1 MEKEYNMTINRLP
14 SKTWNWLRMNE
25 TQLEKIEVPT
35 AGGVKVSLPEKIT
48 TAENEGSQP
57 WNADF
62 AGIPSGMGED
72 MDGLLTAA
80 GVKAQ
85 HYEVSEET
93 TEAQPLLLDYTY
105 VQNSL
110 QAGAVAVRARKN
122 SEITVIQDFASDREA
137 AGQAAVSTRLHL
149 EEGAKI
155 RLIQIQRLGNG
166 FTFMNDIGALCEEK
180 ASLEVIQLI
189 LGGKNTY
196 LGCKTTLQGRESSLN
211 ADTAYIVG
219 GDGRLDMNYVA
230 VHEGKKTQSNMQA
243 GAFLGLL
250 APFGWGLLLAY
261 VLDIPTRFFAQKL
274 FGGRRGGAMAV
285 SYALFFGALALLAA
299 LIVPQL
305 VQSVTT
311 FAGRLGAYE
320 ETIRGLLVW
329 VQNTFGIDTATAE
342 QLVQMVGTA
351 LQNWFGGLSRSA
363 ARAAADF
370 VSGAAGAAGN
380 AVVALAASIY
390 LLSGKEAL
398 LRAARACLHAALPP
412 RAAGSALE
420 ICRLANK
427 IFSGYIGGQLVDALL
442 VGGETFALMSIFG
455 LEYAP
460 LLAVLVGVT
469 NIVPVL
475 GPFLGAVP
483 GLIILLLELPW
494 KAAEFAI
501 IIFVVQQ
508 VDGNFIAPRILGGA
522 TGLPGLGVLLAIVV
536 GGAWFGIPGMVLGVP
551 TLAVLAALLKQ
562 AVGARLTAR
571 GLDENGE
578 PRRNLPGGLQEN

>member
-1 MEKEYNMTINRLP
+1 MKNCFDRTPHTM
-14 SKTWNWLRMNE
+14 KDWL
-25 TQLEKIEVPT
+25 
-35 AGGVKVSLPEKIT
+35 
-48 TAENEGSQP
+48 
-57 WNADF
+57 
-62 AGIPSGMGED
+62 
-72 MDGLLTAA
+72 LLAA
-80 GVKAQ
+80 GV
-85 HYEVSEET
+85 
-93 TEAQPLLLDYTY
+93 
-105 VQNSL
+105 
-110 QAGAVAVRARKN
+110 
-122 SEITVIQDFASDREA
+122 
-137 AGQAAVSTRLHL
+137 AAVFAAADRLPGVL
-149 EEGAKI
+149 RG
-155 RLIQIQRLGNG
+155 
-166 FTFMNDIGALCEEK
+166 
-180 ASLEVIQLI
+180 
-189 LGGKNTY
+189 
-196 LGCKTTLQGRESSLN
+196 
-211 ADTAYIVG
+211 
-219 GDGRLDMNYVA
+219 
-230 VHEGKKTQSNMQA
+230 A

-250 APFGWGLLLAY
+250 APFGRWLLLAY

-299 LIVPQL
+299 LVVPQL

-351 LQNWFGGLSRSA
+351 LQNWFGGLSSSA

-390 LLSGKEAL
+390 LLLGKEKL
-398 LRAARACLHAALPP
+398 LHSVRLCLRAALPS
-412 RAAGSALE
+412 RTVGQLGAVFQ
-420 ICRLANK
+420 LADRT
-427 IFSGYIGGQLVDALL
+427 FSGYIGGQLVDALL

-494 KAAEFAI
+494 QAAEFAI

-522 TGLPGLGVLLAIVV
+522 TGVMGLGGLAVFV
-536 GGAWFGIPGMVLGVP
+536 GGGAWFGIRWMVRGVP

-562 AVGARLTAR
+562 AVGAGLTAR

-578 PRRNLPGGLQEN
+578 PRRNLPDGPQEN

>member
-1 MEKEYNMTINRLP
+1 MIK
-14 SKTWNWLRMNE
+14 
-25 TQLEKIEVPT
+25 VP
-35 AGGVKVSLPEKIT
+35 
-48 TAENEGSQP
+48 
-57 WNADF
+57 
-62 AGIPSGMGED
+62 
-72 MDGLLTAA
+72 
-80 GVKAQ
+80 
-85 HYEVSEET
+85 
-93 TEAQPLLLDYTY
+93 
-105 VQNSL
+105 
-110 QAGAVAVRARKN
+110 
-122 SEITVIQDFASDREA
+122 
-137 AGQAAVSTRLHL
+137 
-149 EEGAKI
+149 
-155 RLIQIQRLGNG
+155 
-166 FTFMNDIGALCEEK
+166 
-180 ASLEVIQLI
+180 
-189 LGGKNTY
+189 
-196 LGCKTTLQGRESSLN
+196 
-211 ADTAYIVG
+211 
-219 GDGRLDMNYVA
+219 
-230 VHEGKKTQSNMQA
+230 
-243 GAFLGLL
+243 
-250 APFGWGLLLAY
+250 
-261 VLDIPTRFFAQKL
+261 
-274 FGGRRGGAMAV
+274 
-285 SYALFFGALALLAA
+285 LALLAA
-299 LIVPQL
+299 LVVPQL

-363 ARAAADF
+363 ARAAANF

-412 RAAGSALE
+412 RAAGSVLE

-427 IFSGYIGGQLVDALL
+427 IFSGYIGVDALL

-508 VDGNFIAPRILGGA
+508 VDGNFIAPRILGSA
-522 TGLPGLGVLLAIVV
+522 TGISGLWVLAAIVV
-536 GGAWFGIPGMVLGVP
+536 GGGLFGIPGMVIGVPVLGVAAN
-551 TLAVLAALLKQ
+551 LAKAALP
-562 AVGARLTAR
+562 REP
-571 GLDENGE
+571 DGE
-578 PRRNLPGGLQEN
+578 KTKPGGET

>member
-1 MEKEYNMTINRLP
+1 MKNFFDRAPRTMRD
-14 SKTWNWLRMNE
+14 WL
-25 TQLEKIEVPT
+25 
-35 AGGVKVSLPEKIT
+35 
-48 TAENEGSQP
+48 
-57 WNADF
+57 
-62 AGIPSGMGED
+62 
-72 MDGLLTAA
+72 LLAA
-80 GVKAQ
+80 GVALVFAAAAQ
-85 HYEVSEET
+85 L
-93 TEAQPLLLDYTY
+93 P
-105 VQNSL
+105 
-110 QAGAVAVRARKN
+110 AVLRAC
-122 SEITVIQDFASDREA
+122 
-137 AGQAAVSTRLHL
+137 
-149 EEGAKI
+149 
-155 RLIQIQRLGNG
+155 
-166 FTFMNDIGALCEEK
+166 GALL
-180 ASLEVIQLI
+180 A
-189 LGGKNTY
+189 
-196 LGCKTTLQGRESSLN
+196 
-211 ADTAYIVG
+211 
-219 GDGRLDMNYVA
+219 
-230 VHEGKKTQSNMQA
+230 
-243 GAFLGLL
+243 LL
-250 APFGWGLLLAY
+250 TPFGWGLVLAY
-261 VLDIPTRFFAQKL
+261 VLDIPTRFFAQKV
-274 FGGRRGGAMAV
+274 FGGRRGWALGV
-285 SYALFFGALALLAA
+285 SYALFFGVLALLAA
-299 LIVPQL
+299 LVVPQL

-329 VQNTFGIDTATAE
+329 VQNTFGVDTATVE
-342 QLVQMVGTA
+342 QLVQTVGTA
-351 LQNWFGGLSRSA
+351 LQNWFGGLSSSA
-363 ARAAADF
+363 ARAAADL

-398 LRAARACLHAALPP
+398 LRAARACLYAALPP
-412 RAAGSALE
+412 HAAGSVLG

-483 GLIILLLELPW
+483 GLIILLLEMPW

-562 AVGARLTAR
+562 AVGAGLTAR

-578 PRRNLPGGLQEN
+578 PRRNLPDRPQKN

>member
-1 MEKEYNMTINRLP
+1 MKNCFDRTPHTM
-14 SKTWNWLRMNE
+14 KDWL
-25 TQLEKIEVPT
+25 
-35 AGGVKVSLPEKIT
+35 
-48 TAENEGSQP
+48 
-57 WNADF
+57 
-62 AGIPSGMGED
+62 
-72 MDGLLTAA
+72 LLAA
-80 GVKAQ
+80 GA
-85 HYEVSEET
+85 
-93 TEAQPLLLDYTY
+93 
-105 VQNSL
+105 
-110 QAGAVAVRARKN
+110 
-122 SEITVIQDFASDREA
+122 
-137 AGQAAVSTRLHL
+137 AAVFAAADWLPDVLR
-149 EEGAKI
+149 GA
-155 RLIQIQRLGNG
+155 G
-166 FTFMNDIGALCEEK
+166 
-180 ASLEVIQLI
+180 V
-189 LGGKNTY
+189 
-196 LGCKTTLQGRESSLN
+196 
-211 ADTAYIVG
+211 
-219 GDGRLDMNYVA
+219 
-230 VHEGKKTQSNMQA
+230 
-243 GAFLGLL
+243 FLGLL

-274 FGGRRGGAMAV
+274 FGGGRGGAMAV

-299 LIVPQL
+299 LVVPQL

-320 ETIRGLLVW
+320 ETIRGLLIW

-351 LQNWFGGLSRSA
+351 LQNWFGGLSSSA

-370 VSGAAGAAGN
+370 VSGAAGAVGN

-412 RAAGSALE
+412 RAAGSVLE

-562 AVGARLTAR
+562 AVGAGLTAR

-578 PRRNLPGGLQEN
+578 PRRNLPGGPQEN

>member
-1 MEKEYNMTINRLP
+1 MKNCFDRTPHTM
-14 SKTWNWLRMNE
+14 KDWL
-25 TQLEKIEVPT
+25 
-35 AGGVKVSLPEKIT
+35 
-48 TAENEGSQP
+48 
-57 WNADF
+57 
-62 AGIPSGMGED
+62 
-72 MDGLLTAA
+72 LLAA
-80 GVKAQ
+80 GA
-85 HYEVSEET
+85 
-93 TEAQPLLLDYTY
+93 
-105 VQNSL
+105 
-110 QAGAVAVRARKN
+110 
-122 SEITVIQDFASDREA
+122 
-137 AGQAAVSTRLHL
+137 AAVF
-149 EEGAKI
+149 A
-155 RLIQIQRLGNG
+155 
-166 FTFMNDIGALCEEK
+166 A
-180 ASLEVIQLI
+180 
-189 LGGKNTY
+189 
-196 LGCKTTLQGRESSLN
+196 
-211 ADTAYIVG
+211 ADWLPDVLRG
-219 GDGRLDMNYVA
+219 
-230 VHEGKKTQSNMQA
+230 A

-274 FGGRRGGAMAV
+274 FGGWRGGAMAV

-299 LIVPQL
+299 LVVPQL

-351 LQNWFGGLSRSA
+351 LQNWFGGLSRGA

-412 RAAGSALE
+412 RAAGSVLE

-562 AVGARLTAR
+562 AVGAGLTAR

-578 PRRNLPGGLQEN
+578 PRRNLPGGPQEN

>member
-1 MEKEYNMTINRLP
+1 MKH
-14 SKTWNWLRMNE
+14 WLGR
-25 TQLEKIEVPT
+25 TPRTVGDWLGLALGT
-35 AGGVKVSLPEKIT
+35 ALIFGGVAQLP
-48 TAENEGSQP
+48 A
-57 WNADF
+57 
-62 AGIPSGMGED
+62 
-72 MDGLLTAA
+72 LAA
-80 GVKAQ
+80 ALGQ
-85 HYEVSEET
+85 
-93 TEAQPLLLDYTY
+93 L
-105 VQNSL
+105 
-110 QAGAVAVRARKN
+110 AVMLRP
-122 SEITVIQDFASDREA
+122 
-137 AGQAAVSTRLHL
+137 
-149 EEGAKI
+149 
-155 RLIQIQRLGNG
+155 
-166 FTFMNDIGALCEEK
+166 
-180 ASLEVIQLI
+180 
-189 LGGKNTY
+189 
-196 LGCKTTLQGRESSLN
+196 
-211 ADTAYIVG
+211 
-219 GDGRLDMNYVA
+219 
-230 VHEGKKTQSNMQA
+230 
-243 GAFLGLL
+243 FL
-250 APFGWGLLLAY
+250 WGLVLAY

-274 FGGRRGGAMAV
+274 FGGRRGWALGV
-285 SYALFFGALALLAA
+285 SYALFFGVLALLAA
-299 LIVPQL
+299 LVVPQL

-329 VQNTFGIDTATAE
+329 VQNTFGVDTATAE
-342 QLVQMVGTA
+342 QLVQTVGAA
-351 LQNWFGGLSRSA
+351 LQNWFGGLSRNA

-390 LLSGKEAL
+390 LLSGKEKL
-398 LRAARACLHAALPP
+398 LHAARACLHAALPP
-412 RAAGSALE
+412 RAAGSVLG

-483 GLIILLLELPW
+483 GLIILLLEMPW

-551 TLAVLAALLKQ
+551 TLAVAAALLKQ
-562 AVGARLTAR
+562 AVCAGLTAR
-571 GLDENGE
+571 GIDEDGE
-578 PRRNLPGGLQEN
+578 PAQNLPEKP

>member
-1 MEKEYNMTINRLP
+1 METTSKPRYNLWQNTAFM
-14 SKTWNWLRMNE
+14 LRE
-25 TQLEKIEVPT
+25 AWHTRKSVIFLCVTLAAAT
-35 AGGVKVSLPEKIT
+35 AGQSVAELLIAPVILQKVEQAAALPE
-48 TAENEGSQP
+48 
-57 WNADF
+57 
-62 AGIPSGMGED
+62 
-72 MDGLLTAA
+72 LL
-80 GVKAQ
+80 
-85 HYEVSEET
+85 
-93 TEAQPLLLDYTY
+93 
-105 VQNSL
+105 
-110 QAGAVAVRARKN
+110 GA
-122 SEITVIQDFASDREA
+122 I
-137 AGQAAVSTRLHL
+137 
-149 EEGAKI
+149 
-155 RLIQIQRLGNG
+155 
-166 FTFMNDIGALCEEK
+166 LC
-180 ASLEVIQLI
+180 
-189 LGGKNTY
+189 LGG
-196 LGCKTTLQGRESSLN
+196 
-211 ADTAYIVG
+211 
-219 GDGRLDMNYVA
+219 M
-230 VHEGKKTQSNMQA
+230 
-243 GAFLGLL
+243 
-250 APFGWGLLLAY
+250 
-261 VLDIPTRFFAQKL
+261 
-274 FGGRRGGAMAV
+274 
-285 SYALFFGALALLAA
+285 LALLAA
-299 LIVPQL
+299 LVVPQL

-370 VSGAAGAAGN
+370 VSGAAGAVGN

-412 RAAGSALE
+412 RAAGSVLE

-562 AVGARLTAR
+562 AVGAGLTAR

-578 PRRNLPGGLQEN
+578 PRRNLPGGPQEN

>member
-1 MEKEYNMTINRLP
+1 MKNCFDRTPHTM
-14 SKTWNWLRMNE
+14 KDWL
-25 TQLEKIEVPT
+25 
-35 AGGVKVSLPEKIT
+35 
-48 TAENEGSQP
+48 
-57 WNADF
+57 
-62 AGIPSGMGED
+62 
-72 MDGLLTAA
+72 LLAA
-80 GVKAQ
+80 GV
-85 HYEVSEET
+85 
-93 TEAQPLLLDYTY
+93 
-105 VQNSL
+105 
-110 QAGAVAVRARKN
+110 
-122 SEITVIQDFASDREA
+122 
-137 AGQAAVSTRLHL
+137 AAVF
-149 EEGAKI
+149 A
-155 RLIQIQRLGNG
+155 
-166 FTFMNDIGALCEEK
+166 A
-180 ASLEVIQLI
+180 
-189 LGGKNTY
+189 
-196 LGCKTTLQGRESSLN
+196 
-211 ADTAYIVG
+211 ADWLPDVLRG
-219 GDGRLDMNYVA
+219 
-230 VHEGKKTQSNMQA
+230 A

-274 FGGRRGGAMAV
+274 FGGRRGRAMAV

-299 LIVPQL
+299 LVVPQL

-342 QLVQMVGTA
+342 QLVQTVGTA
-351 LQNWFGGLSRSA
+351 LQNWFGGLSHSA

-412 RAAGSALE
+412 RAAGSVLE

-460 LLAVLVGVT
+460 LLSVLVGVT

-562 AVGARLTAR
+562 AVGAGLTAR

-578 PRRNLPGGLQEN
+578 PRRNLPGGPQEN

>member
-1 MEKEYNMTINRLP
+1 MKNFFDRAPRTMRD
-14 SKTWNWLRMNE
+14 WL
-25 TQLEKIEVPT
+25 
-35 AGGVKVSLPEKIT
+35 
-48 TAENEGSQP
+48 
-57 WNADF
+57 
-62 AGIPSGMGED
+62 
-72 MDGLLTAA
+72 LLAA
-80 GVKAQ
+80 GVALVFAAAAQ
-85 HYEVSEET
+85 L
-93 TEAQPLLLDYTY
+93 P
-105 VQNSL
+105 
-110 QAGAVAVRARKN
+110 AVLRAC
-122 SEITVIQDFASDREA
+122 
-137 AGQAAVSTRLHL
+137 
-149 EEGAKI
+149 
-155 RLIQIQRLGNG
+155 
-166 FTFMNDIGALCEEK
+166 GALL
-180 ASLEVIQLI
+180 A
-189 LGGKNTY
+189 
-196 LGCKTTLQGRESSLN
+196 
-211 ADTAYIVG
+211 
-219 GDGRLDMNYVA
+219 
-230 VHEGKKTQSNMQA
+230 
-243 GAFLGLL
+243 LL
-250 APFGWGLLLAY
+250 TPFGWGLVLAY

-274 FGGRRGGAMAV
+274 FGGRRGWALGV
-285 SYALFFGALALLAA
+285 SYALFFGVLALLAA
-299 LIVPQL
+299 LVVPQL

-329 VQNTFGIDTATAE
+329 VQNTFGVDTATAE
-342 QLVQMVGTA
+342 QLVQTVGAA
-351 LQNWFGGLSRSA
+351 LQNWFGGLSRNA

-390 LLSGKEAL
+390 LLSGKEKL
-398 LRAARACLHAALPP
+398 LHAARACLHAALPP
-412 RAAGSALE
+412 RAAGSVLG

-483 GLIILLLELPW
+483 GLIILLLEMPW

-551 TLAVLAALLKQ
+551 TLAVAAALLKQ
-562 AVGARLTAR
+562 AVCAGLTAR
-571 GLDENGE
+571 GLDEDGE
-578 PRRNLPGGLQEN
+578 PARNLPEKP

>member
-1 MEKEYNMTINRLP
+1 MKNCFDRTPHTM
-14 SKTWNWLRMNE
+14 KDWL
-25 TQLEKIEVPT
+25 
-35 AGGVKVSLPEKIT
+35 
-48 TAENEGSQP
+48 
-57 WNADF
+57 
-62 AGIPSGMGED
+62 
-72 MDGLLTAA
+72 LLAA
-80 GVKAQ
+80 GV
-85 HYEVSEET
+85 
-93 TEAQPLLLDYTY
+93 
-105 VQNSL
+105 
-110 QAGAVAVRARKN
+110 
-122 SEITVIQDFASDREA
+122 
-137 AGQAAVSTRLHL
+137 AAVFAAADWLP
-149 EEGAKI
+149 
-155 RLIQIQRLGNG
+155 
-166 FTFMNDIGALCEEK
+166 GALR
-180 ASLEVIQLI
+180 
-189 LGGKNTY
+189 G
-196 LGCKTTLQGRESSLN
+196 
-211 ADTAYIVG
+211 
-219 GDGRLDMNYVA
+219 
-230 VHEGKKTQSNMQA
+230 A

-274 FGGRRGGAMAV
+274 FGGSGGAMAV

-299 LIVPQL
+299 LVVPQL

-412 RAAGSALE
+412 RAAGSVLE

-562 AVGARLTAR
+562 AVGAGLTAR

-578 PRRNLPGGLQEN
+578 PRRNLPGGPQEN

>member
-1 MEKEYNMTINRLP
+1 MKD
-14 SKTWNWLRMNE
+14 WL
-25 TQLEKIEVPT
+25 
-35 AGGVKVSLPEKIT
+35 
-48 TAENEGSQP
+48 
-57 WNADF
+57 
-62 AGIPSGMGED
+62 
-72 MDGLLTAA
+72 LLAA
-80 GVKAQ
+80 GV
-85 HYEVSEET
+85 
-93 TEAQPLLLDYTY
+93 
-105 VQNSL
+105 
-110 QAGAVAVRARKN
+110 
-122 SEITVIQDFASDREA
+122 
-137 AGQAAVSTRLHL
+137 AAVF
-149 EEGAKI
+149 A
-155 RLIQIQRLGNG
+155 
-166 FTFMNDIGALCEEK
+166 A
-180 ASLEVIQLI
+180 
-189 LGGKNTY
+189 
-196 LGCKTTLQGRESSLN
+196 
-211 ADTAYIVG
+211 ADWLPGVLRG
-219 GDGRLDMNYVA
+219 
-230 VHEGKKTQSNMQA
+230 A

-299 LIVPQL
+299 LVVPQL

-398 LRAARACLHAALPP
+398 LRAARACLHAALP
-412 RAAGSALE
+412 
-420 ICRLANK
+420 
-427 IFSGYIGGQLVDALL
+427 
-442 VGGETFALMSIFG
+442 
-455 LEYAP
+455 
-460 LLAVLVGVT
+460 
-469 NIVPVL
+469 

-562 AVGARLTAR
+562 AVGAGLTAR

-578 PRRNLPGGLQEN
+578 PRRNLPGGPQEN

>member
-1 MEKEYNMTINRLP
+1 MKNCFDRTPHTM
-14 SKTWNWLRMNE
+14 KDWL
-25 TQLEKIEVPT
+25 
-35 AGGVKVSLPEKIT
+35 
-48 TAENEGSQP
+48 
-57 WNADF
+57 
-62 AGIPSGMGED
+62 
-72 MDGLLTAA
+72 LLAA
-80 GVKAQ
+80 GV
-85 HYEVSEET
+85 
-93 TEAQPLLLDYTY
+93 
-105 VQNSL
+105 
-110 QAGAVAVRARKN
+110 
-122 SEITVIQDFASDREA
+122 
-137 AGQAAVSTRLHL
+137 AAVF
-149 EEGAKI
+149 A
-155 RLIQIQRLGNG
+155 
-166 FTFMNDIGALCEEK
+166 A
-180 ASLEVIQLI
+180 
-189 LGGKNTY
+189 
-196 LGCKTTLQGRESSLN
+196 
-211 ADTAYIVG
+211 ADWLPDVLRG
-219 GDGRLDMNYVA
+219 
-230 VHEGKKTQSNMQA
+230 A

-274 FGGRRGGAMAV
+274 FGGSRGGAMAV

-299 LIVPQL
+299 LVVPQL

-342 QLVQMVGTA
+342 QLVQTVGTA
-351 LQNWFGGLSRSA
+351 LQNWFGGLSHSA

-412 RAAGSALE
+412 RAAGSVLE

-460 LLAVLVGVT
+460 LLSVLVGVT

-562 AVGARLTAR
+562 AVGAGLTAR

-578 PRRNLPGGLQEN
+578 PRRNLPGGPQEN

>member
-1 MEKEYNMTINRLP
+1 MKNCFDRTPHTM
-14 SKTWNWLRMNE
+14 KDWL
-25 TQLEKIEVPT
+25 
-35 AGGVKVSLPEKIT
+35 
-48 TAENEGSQP
+48 
-57 WNADF
+57 
-62 AGIPSGMGED
+62 
-72 MDGLLTAA
+72 LLAA
-80 GVKAQ
+80 GA
-85 HYEVSEET
+85 
-93 TEAQPLLLDYTY
+93 
-105 VQNSL
+105 
-110 QAGAVAVRARKN
+110 
-122 SEITVIQDFASDREA
+122 
-137 AGQAAVSTRLHL
+137 AAVF
-149 EEGAKI
+149 A
-155 RLIQIQRLGNG
+155 
-166 FTFMNDIGALCEEK
+166 A
-180 ASLEVIQLI
+180 
-189 LGGKNTY
+189 
-196 LGCKTTLQGRESSLN
+196 
-211 ADTAYIVG
+211 ADWLPDVLRG
-219 GDGRLDMNYVA
+219 
-230 VHEGKKTQSNMQA
+230 A

-274 FGGRRGGAMAV
+274 FGGRHGGAMAV

-299 LIVPQL
+299 LVVPQL

-412 RAAGSALE
+412 RAAGSVLE

-562 AVGARLTAR
+562 AVGAGLTAR

-578 PRRNLPGGLQEN
+578 PRRNLPGGPQEN